1 MGWANAIEFRN
12 FSKLFNARIFTVMK
26 EKGMTMIGWWEGLAE
41 AVTGSLSQILAFLPT
56 IISAFML
63 LGLGYLLGKGVSI
76 ATNRLLQLVGF
87 DRLLSRTAVQTL
99 LERAG
104 TKQKVS
110 EIFGMIGFWIIFL
123 VFLIKASDTLG
134 LTMVSD
140 ALTGIANY
148 IPKVGIAVLV
158 LLLGLMAANFVRELI
173 TMTCSSAG
181 ITHGTIVA
189 QAVYVAVVLL
199 IVVTAIDA
207 LGIDTELLNNTI
219 VILLAGLIG
228 GAALSFGLG
237 SRNAVANLIAAHY
250 LGSVVRVGM
259 TVKVGETQGT
269 VVTVTPI
276 SVVLETREGRV
287 IIPAS
292 QFSEST
298 AVITHPEK

>member
-1 MGWANAIEFRN
+1 ME
-12 FSKLFNARIFTVMK
+12 
-26 EKGMTMIGWWEGLAE
+26 EKGTTMIGWWEGLVE
-41 AVTGSLSQILAFLPT
+41 AVTASISQILAFLPT
-56 IISAFML
+56 IILAIML
-63 LGLGYLLGKGVSI
+63 LGLGYILARVVSI
-76 ATNRLLQLVGF
+76 ATTRFLQLVGF

-99 LERAG
+99 LERSG
-104 TKQKVS
+104 TKQKLS
-110 EIFGMIGFWIIFL
+110 EILGMIGFWIIFL

-148 IPKVGIAVLV
+148 IPKIGIAVLV

-259 TVKVGETQGT
+259 TVKVGKTQGT

-276 SVVLETREGRV
+276 SVVLETLEGRV

-292 QFSEST
+292 QFSEAT

>member
-1 MGWANAIEFRN
+1 M
-12 FSKLFNARIFTVMK
+12 
-26 EKGMTMIGWWEGLAE
+26 
-41 AVTGSLSQILAFLPT
+41 
-56 IISAFML
+56 
-63 LGLGYLLGKGVSI
+63 GYLLARVVSI
-76 ATNRLLQLVGF
+76 ATIRFFQFVGF

-99 LERAG
+99 LERSG

-110 EIFGMIGFWIIFL
+110 EILGMIGFWIIFL

-134 LTMVSD
+134 LTMLSD
-140 ALTGIANY
+140 ALTGLANY
-148 IPKVGIAVLV
+148 IPKIGIAVLV
-158 LLLGLMAANFVRELI
+158 LIIGLMAANFVRELI

-181 ITHGTIVA
+181 ITHGTMVA

-250 LGSVVRVGM
+250 LSPVVRVGM

-269 VVTVTPI
+269 VVAVTPI
-276 SVVLETREGRV
+276 SVVVETREGRV

-298 AVITHPEK
+298 AVIAHPEK

>member
-1 MGWANAIEFRN
+1 ME
-12 FSKLFNARIFTVMK
+12 
-26 EKGMTMIGWWEGLAE
+26 EKGTTMIGWWEGLAE

-56 IISAFML
+56 IILAIML
-63 LGLGYLLGKGVSI
+63 LGLGYVLARVVSI
-76 ATNRLLQLVGF
+76 ATTRFLQLVGF
-87 DRLLSRTAVQTL
+87 DRLLNRTAVQTL
-99 LERAG
+99 LERSG

-110 EIFGMIGFWIIFL
+110 EILGMIGFWIIFL
-123 VFLIKASDTLG
+123 VFLIKASDILG
-134 LTMVSD
+134 LTS
-140 ALTGIANY
+140 
-148 IPKVGIAVLV
+148 
-158 LLLGLMAANFVRELI
+158 
-173 TMTCSSAG
+173 SSAG

-259 TVKVGETQGT
+259 TVKIGETQGT

-292 QFSEST
+292 QFSEAT

>member
-1 MGWANAIEFRN
+1 MQEKKLTMAGW
-12 FSKLFNARIFTVMK
+12 VD
-26 EKGMTMIGWWEGLAE
+26 GLTD
-41 AVTGSLSQILAFLPT
+41 AVTESLAQIVAYLPTLILA
-56 IISAFML
+56 IML
-63 LGLGYLLGKGVSI
+63 LGLGYVLARVVSVVV
-76 ATNRLLQLVGF
+76 TRLLQLMGF

-99 LERAG
+99 LERSG
-104 TKQKVS
+104 TKQKSS
-110 EIFGMIGFWIIFL
+110 EILGMIGFWIIFL
-123 VFLIKASDTLG
+123 VFLIQASDTLS

-140 ALTGIANY
+140 ALTGIAYY

-158 LLLGLMAANFVRELI
+158 LILGLIAANFVRELI

-237 SRNAVANLIAAHY
+237 SRTAVANLIAAHY
-250 LGSVVRVGM
+250 LGSMVRVGM
-259 TVKVGETQGT
+259 TVKIGDNQGT
-269 VVTVTPI
+269 VVAVTPI

-287 IIPAS
+287 IIPAT
-292 QFSEST
+292 QVTEST
-298 AVITHPEK
+298 AVITHPEH

>member
-1 MGWANAIEFRN
+1 
-12 FSKLFNARIFTVMK
+12 MK
-26 EKGMTMIGWWEGLAE
+26 DNGLTMTGWWDGLME
-41 AVTGSLSQILAFLPT
+41 VLTESLQQIMAFLPA
-56 IISAFML
+56 IILAMIL
-63 LGLGYLLGKGVSI
+63 LVFGFVLARVVSMV
-76 ATNRLLQLVGF
+76 TTRLLQLVGF

-104 TKQKVS
+104 TKLKSS
-110 EIFGMIGFWIIFL
+110 EILGRMGFWIIFL

-134 LTMVSD
+134 LAMVAD

-148 IPKVGIAVLV
+148 IPKLGTAILV
-158 LLLGLMAANFVRELI
+158 LILGLIAANFVRELI
-173 TMTCSSAG
+173 TMACSSAG
-181 ITHGTIVA
+181 MAHGAMVA

-207 LGIDTELLNNTI
+207 LGIDTDLLNNTI

-250 LGSVVRVGM
+250 LGSVVRIGM
-259 TVKVGETQGT
+259 MVKVGESEGT
-269 VVTVTPI
+269 VVAVTPI
-276 SVVLETREGRV
+276 SVVLETKKGRV

-298 AVITHPEK
+298 AVIVHSEP

>member
-1 MGWANAIEFRN
+1 MDNHN
-12 FSKLFNARIFTVMK
+12 LT
-26 EKGMTMIGWWEGLAE
+26 MTGWWAGLAE
-41 AVTGSLSQILAFLPT
+41 AVTTSLSQILAFLPT
-56 IISAFML
+56 IILALML
-63 LGLGYLLGKGVSI
+63 LGLGYLLARVVSI
-76 ATNRLLQLVGF
+76 ATVRFLQFVGF
-87 DRLLSRTAVQTL
+87 DRMLSRTAIQTL
-99 LERAG
+99 LERSG

-110 EIFGMIGFWIIFL
+110 ELLGMIGFWIIFL

-134 LTMVSD
+134 LTMASD
-140 ALTGIANY
+140 ALTGLANY
-148 IPKVGIAVLV
+148 IPKIMIAVLI
-158 LLLGLMAANFVRELI
+158 LILGLLAANFVRELI

-181 ITHGTIVA
+181 ITHGTMVA

-199 IVVTAIDA
+199 IIVTAIDA

-250 LGSVVRVGM
+250 LSPVVRVGM
-259 TVKVGETQGT
+259 TVKVGETQGA
-269 VVTVTPI
+269 VVAVTPI
-276 SVVLETREGRV
+276 SVVVETREGRV

-298 AVITHPEK
+298 AVISHPEV

>member
-1 MGWANAIEFRN
+1 MEDKN
-12 FSKLFNARIFTVMK
+12 LT
-26 EKGMTMIGWWEGLAE
+26 MTGWWEGLAE
-41 AVTGSLSQILAFLPT
+41 AVTASLSQIIAFVPT
-56 IISAFML
+56 IILAVML
-63 LGLGYLLGKGVSI
+63 LGLGYLLARVVSM
-76 ATNRLLQLVGF
+76 ATTRFLQFVGF

-99 LERAG
+99 LERSG

-110 EIFGMIGFWIIFL
+110 EILGMIGFWVIFL

-140 ALTGIANY
+140 ALTGLANY
-148 IPKVGIAVLV
+148 IPKIGIAVLV
-158 LLLGLMAANFVRELI
+158 LIIGLMAANFVRELI
-173 TMTCSSAG
+173 TMACSSAG
-181 ITHGTIVA
+181 ITHGTMVA

-199 IVVTAIDA
+199 IVVTAIDV

-237 SRNAVANLIAAHY
+237 SRTAVANLIAAHY
-250 LGSVVRVGM
+250 LSPVVRVGM

-269 VVTVTPI
+269 VVAVTPI
-276 SVVLETREGRV
+276 SVVVETREGRV

-298 AVITHPEK
+298 AVISHPEK

>member
-1 MGWANAIEFRN
+1 MQ
-12 FSKLFNARIFTVMK
+12 

-110 EIFGMIGFWIIFL
+110 EILGMIGFWIIFL

>member
-1 MGWANAIEFRN
+1 
-12 FSKLFNARIFTVMK
+12 MK
-26 EKGMTMIGWWEGLAE
+26 EKGTTMIGWWEGLAE
-41 AVTGSLSQILAFLPT
+41 AVTASLSQILAFLPT
-56 IISAFML
+56 IILAIML
-63 LGLGYLLGKGVSI
+63 LGLGYILARVVSI
-76 ATNRLLQLVGF
+76 ATTRFLQLVGF
-87 DRLLSRTAVQTL
+87 DRLLNRTAVQTL
-99 LERAG
+99 LERSG

-110 EIFGMIGFWIIFL
+110 EILGMIGFWIIFL
-123 VFLIKASDTLG
+123 VFLIKASDILG
-134 LTMVSD
+134 LTMMSD

-148 IPKVGIAVLV
+148 IPKIGIAVLV

>member
-1 MGWANAIEFRN
+1 ME
-12 FSKLFNARIFTVMK
+12 
-26 EKGMTMIGWWEGLAE
+26 EKGVTLAGWWEGLVE
-41 AVTGSLSQILAFLPT
+41 AVTASLNQILDFLPA
-56 IISAFML
+56 IILALML
-63 LGLGYLLGKGVSI
+63 LGFGYFLARVVSI
-76 ATNRLLQLVGF
+76 AAIRLLQLMGF
-87 DRLLSRTAVQTL
+87 DRLLSRTAIQTL
-99 LERAG
+99 LERSG
-104 TKQKVS
+104 TKQKSS
-110 EIFGMIGFWIIFL
+110 EILGLIGFWIIFL

-134 LTMVSD
+134 LSMVSD
-140 ALTGIANY
+140 ALTGIAHY

-158 LLLGLMAANFVRELI
+158 LILGLIAANFVRELI

-181 ITHGTIVA
+181 ITHGTMVA

-207 LGIDTELLNNTI
+207 LGIDTELLNSTI

-237 SRNAVANLIAAHY
+237 SRSAVANLIAAHY

-259 TVKVGETQGT
+259 AVKVGDTQGT
-269 VVTVTPI
+269 VVSITPI
-276 SVVLETREGRV
+276 SVVLETKEGRV

-298 AVITHPEK
+298 AVITHPEQ

>member
-1 MGWANAIEFRN
+1 MKGA
-12 FSKLFNARIFTVMK
+12 ARMPETDL
-26 EKGMTMIGWWEGLAE
+26 TMLGWWEGLME
-41 AVTGSLSQILAFLPT
+41 AVTTSLGQIVTFLPT
-56 IISAFML
+56 IILAILL
-63 LGLGYLLGKGVSI
+63 LGLGYLLARLVSF
-76 ATNRLLQLVGF
+76 ASTRFLQFVGF
-87 DRLLSRTAVQTL
+87 DRLLSRTAIQTL
-99 LERAG
+99 LERSG
-104 TKQKVS
+104 TKLRTS
-110 EIFGMIGFWIIFL
+110 EILGLIGFWIIFL

-134 LTMVSD
+134 LTMVSE
-140 ALTGIANY
+140 ALTGIAHY

-158 LLLGLMAANFVRELI
+158 LILGLIAANFVRELI

-181 ITHGTIVA
+181 ITHGTMVA

-207 LGIDTELLNNTI
+207 LGIDTDLLNNTI

-259 TVKVGETQGT
+259 TVKIGETQGS
-269 VVTVTPI
+269 VVAVTPI
-276 SVVLETREGRV
+276 SVVLETKEGRV

-292 QFSEST
+292 QFSEAT
-298 AVITHPEK
+298 TVITHPEK

>member
-1 MGWANAIEFRN
+1 MED
-12 FSKLFNARIFTVMK
+12 KTLT
-26 EKGMTMIGWWEGLAE
+26 MTGWWESLAE
-41 AVTGSLSQILAFLPT
+41 AVTASLSQIIAFLPT
-56 IISAFML
+56 IILAILL
-63 LGLGYLLGKGVSI
+63 LGMGYLLARVVSI
-76 ATNRLLQLVGF
+76 ATIRFLQFVGF

-99 LERAG
+99 LERSG

-110 EIFGMIGFWIIFL
+110 EILGLIGFWIIFL

-134 LTMVSD
+134 LTMLSD
-140 ALTGIANY
+140 ALTGLANY
-148 IPKVGIAVLV
+148 IPKIGIAVLV
-158 LLLGLMAANFVRELI
+158 LIIGLMAANFVRELI

-181 ITHGTIVA
+181 ITHGTMVA

-250 LGSVVRVGM
+250 LSPVVRVGM

-269 VVTVTPI
+269 VVAVTPI
-276 SVVLETREGRV
+276 SVVVETREGRV

-298 AVITHPEK
+298 AVIAHPEK

>member
-1 MGWANAIEFRN
+1 MEEN
-12 FSKLFNARIFTVMK
+12 SL
-26 EKGMTMIGWWEGLAE
+26 TMSGWWEGLAA
-41 AVTGSLSQILAFLPT
+41 AVTASLSQILAFLPT
-56 IISAFML
+56 IILSIML
-63 LGLGYLLGKGVSI
+63 LGLGYLLARVVSI
-76 ATNRLLQLVGF
+76 ATIRFLQLVGF
-87 DRLLSRTAVQTL
+87 DRMLSRTAVQTL
-99 LERAG
+99 LERSG

-110 EIFGMIGFWIIFL
+110 EFLGMTGFWIIFL

-134 LTMVSD
+134 LTMASD
-140 ALTGIANY
+140 ALTGLANY
-148 IPKVGIAVLV
+148 IPKIMIAILILILGII
-158 LLLGLMAANFVRELI
+158 AANFVRELI

-181 ITHGTIVA
+181 ITHGTMVA

-250 LGSVVRVGM
+250 LSPVVRIGM
-259 TVKVGETQGT
+259 TVKIGETQGT
-269 VVTVTPI
+269 VVAVTPI
-276 SVVLETREGRV
+276 SVVVETREGRV

-298 AVITHPEK
+298 AVISHPEK